1 MANLKKLEFL
11 LLRYVPDAV
20 KGEFVNVGVVVLED
34 GAAGAGFADVRFTRD
49 WRRAK
54 CLDPEVETEMFE
66 AVETEIRIRLH
77 SRTEDCSKGGVALA
91 QREWILKM
99 LEDSFSNALQVT
111 DTKAV
116 LAESPE
122 AELRKL
128 VEMYCE
134 SQART
139 RKQAAGRPV
148 IYGRMKDEFERAGV
162 WPLMRKRIAVAD
174 YTGKGD
180 PLRIDCGYRP
190 NGVIRLFQAV
200 SLEHDLDAAKV
211 LAFTFPQLREGIAR
225 AEGAKAE
232 LTAVVEDDLDR
243 NDDAVDFAVITM
255 AQNGISVAQM
265 REMPQIAE
273 RARVELRV

>member
-1 MANLKKLEFL
+1 MTRLRQLEFL

-20 KGEFVNVGVVVLED
+20 KGEFVNVGVVVLEG
-34 GAAGAGFADVRFTRD
+34 GAAGGGFADLLFTRD
-49 WRRAK
+49 WRRVK

-66 AVETEIRIRLH
+66 ALEAEIRSRLN
-77 SRTEDCSKGGVALA
+77 SQAVDCSKGGMALP
-91 QREWILKM
+91 QREWIVKM

-116 LAESPE
+116 LAEDPA
-122 AELRKL
+122 AELTKL

-134 SQART
+134 SQARA
-139 RKQAAGRPV
+139 RRQLAGRHV

-162 WPLMRKRIAVAD
+162 WSLMRKRIAVAD
-174 YTGKGD
+174 FTGKGD

-200 SLEHDLDAAKV
+200 SLESDLDAAKV
-211 LAFTFPQLREGIAR
+211 LAFTFPQLREGIAQV
-225 AEGAKAE
+225 EGAKAE

-243 NDDAVDFAVITM
+243 NDDAVDFALITL
-255 AQNGISVAQM
+255 ARNEIAVAQM
-265 REMPQIAE
+265 RELPRIAE
-273 RARVELRV
+273 RARVELGV